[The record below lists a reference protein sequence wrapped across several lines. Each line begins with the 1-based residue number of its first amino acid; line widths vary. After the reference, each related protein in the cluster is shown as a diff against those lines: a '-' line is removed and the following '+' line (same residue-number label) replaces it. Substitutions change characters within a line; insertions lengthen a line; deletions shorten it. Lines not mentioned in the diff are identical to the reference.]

1 MAFRIETGRLDKA
14 VPTAGGGLR
23 IPATIGRAGILVYR
37 KSDGTEWREYRPPSE
52 AFAGASLDSLRGAPV
67 TDLHPGGA
75 VTPESYQGVVRGHVG
90 DDARKDD
97 DGKHVAASLYVA
109 DAALIRGI
117 EAGQRSDV
125 SAGYDVEL
133 DHTPGMTPD
142 GEHYDAIQT
151 TIKYNHVAIG
161 PPGWGRAGTTVG
173 LRLDDNGDQV
183 CNPPADAGP
192 HPEERSRMKITIHV
206 DGVDH
211 PIEVDDGTAAA
222 LPAGLAK
229 ERAAAEATATKLA
242 DATARADAAE
252 KERDEAKGRA
262 DSLTA
267 DAKKAADPKALGAL
281 VTARVALETQ
291 ASTLKADVKCD
302 GLTDREVMI
311 AALDV
316 ELTDD
321 HSDDYVRARFD
332 ADVER
337 ADAIGESRN
346 SVRAVVT
353 AGSGAQVSEAKA
365 AQLAYHARN
374 KAASKGVG

>member
-1 MAFRIETGRLDKA
+1 LAFRIETGRLDKA

-37 KSDGTEWREYRPPSE
+37 KADGTEWREYRPPSE

-142 GEHYDAIQT
+142 GEHYDAVQT
-151 TIKYNHVAIG
+151 GIRYNHVAIG

-173 LRLDDNGDQV
+173 LRLDDNGDQIAT
-183 CNPPADAGP
+183 PPADAGDTQ
-192 HPEERSRMKITIHV
+192 ERVGMKITIRV
-206 DGVDH
+206 DGIDH
-211 PIEVDDGTAAA
+211 VVEVDEGTAKA
-222 LPAGLAK
+222 LPAGLDK
-229 ERAAAEATATKLA
+229 ERAAAAATATALA

-262 DSLTA
+262 DSLDEAATA
-267 DAKKAADPKALGAL
+267 AADPKALGAL
-281 VTARVALETQ
+281 VTARVALESQ
-291 ASTLKADVKCD
+291 AATIKADLKCD

-316 ELTDD
+316 ELTDE

-332 ADVER
+332 SDVER
-337 ADAIGESRN
+337 QDAIGESRN

-353 AGSGAQVSEAKA
+353 AGGTAPVSEAKA